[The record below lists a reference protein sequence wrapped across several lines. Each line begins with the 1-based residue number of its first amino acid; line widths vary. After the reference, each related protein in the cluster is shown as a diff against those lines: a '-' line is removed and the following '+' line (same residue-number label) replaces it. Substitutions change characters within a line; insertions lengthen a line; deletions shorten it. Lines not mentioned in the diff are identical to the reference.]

1 MHAGEYKVL
10 TALNMVQDREHSC
23 PTVLMT
29 RKENVR
35 QPPVFLVFYPQKMWF
50 IKRCPH
56 NSTHNGHKVLGTWI
70 DLLNYSSNSRKLL
83 GRVQDTRTNP
93 IKKILNNIF
102 VDPDAHSDDKILGI
116 SFQIIDLKVIEK
128 SKWPLCFL

>member
-56 NSTHNGHKVLGTWI
+56 NSTQWTQGAWNLDRPTQLFLKF
-70 DLLNYSSNSRKLL
+70 
-83 GRVQDTRTNP
+83 QEATRTS
-93 IKKILNNIF
+93 
-102 VDPDAHSDDKILGI
+102 AGH
-116 SFQIIDLKVIEK
+116 
-128 SKWPLCFL
+128 